1 MSLRFKTLS
10 LLAIVSLTLLV
21 LQSLGAKLVLDN
33 SYIKLEQKDA
43 RRNLGRVQNI
53 FQDSLDQM
61 TRTAGDWA
69 HRDETYQFVQNP
81 SNGLVASLSKAIFD
95 NSGWKHV
102 LVLGDKGN
110 VLRTITYDSQ
120 ANMFTNSPQSLNQ
133 PTLGGWETF
142 QPADLRGSKNGV
154 WMLDGEPYM
163 FTSHWILDSNMEE
176 PARGLFLTVRAI
188 TPELM
193 ASLSTRLRLDINIA
207 NVFPQGQP
215 PSQALIE
222 RATTDLQNP
231 KFFNLNDDFTELFI
245 NIPDYLGNPALQLR
259 VTLKRDFYQQ
269 ARTNSIYLFSTVLLV
284 GIIFSLLIYVILEK
298 FVLARISQLSKDIA
312 AVKAAQSFDVSVRE
326 LGNDELGDLAATLN
340 EMLRAQGKLHGLL
353 EVEQKKTEDLLLNIM
368 PRKVIDQ
375 LKNDPSAIA
384 ERFNDTTILFAD
396 IVGFTAMSSSISP
409 EELVQMLNTI
419 FSAFDLL
426 AEKHHL
432 EKIKTIGDAY
442 LVVGGLPERRAD
454 HAQAIAAMAIDMME
468 ALEEINRQRGKDLKI
483 RVGIHSGPVIAG
495 VLGTKKFLY
504 DLWGDAVNT
513 ASRMESSGVPGA
525 IQVSE
530 GTYALIK
537 DDYLMESRG
546 TIEVKGKGSMKTYF
560 LKGPKS
566 RSSYEAA

>member
-10 LLAIVSLTLLV
+10 LLAIVSLVLLV

-33 SYIKLEQKDA
+33 SYLKLEQKDA

-61 TRTAGDWA
+61 TRSAGDWA
-69 HRDETYQFVQNP
+69 HRDDTYQFVKNP
-81 SNGLVASLSKAIFD
+81 SDGLVKGLSKAIFD
-95 NSGWKHV
+95 NANWNHV
-102 LVLGDKGN
+102 LILDRQGQILKT
-110 VLRTITYDSQ
+110 LTYD
-120 ANMFTNSPQSLNQ
+120 FKTNSFIASPDALKQSVL
-133 PTLGGWETF
+133 PGWETF
-142 QPADLRGSKNGV
+142 QPGEPRAHRNGV
-154 WMLDGEPYM
+154 WMFNGEPHM
-163 FTSHWILDSNMEE
+163 FTSHWILDGNLEQPPE
-176 PARGLFLTVRAI
+176 GLFIAIRAI
-188 TPELM
+188 TQDLV

-207 NVFPQGQP
+207 SVFPKGET
-215 PSQALIE
+215 PSPTILE

-231 KFFNLNDDFTELFI
+231 KFFNLNEEFSELFI
-245 NIPDYLGNPALQLR
+245 NISDYLNSPAMQLR

-269 ARTNSIYLFSTVLLV
+269 AKTNSIYLFSTVLLL
-284 GIIFSLLIYVILEK
+284 GLIFSLLIYVILEK
-298 FVLARISQLSKDIA
+298 FVLARVSQLSKDIA
-312 AVKAAQSFDVSVRE
+312 AVKAAQSFDVSVRD
-326 LGNDELGDLAATLN
+326 LGTDELGDLAATLN
-340 EMLRAQGKLHGLL
+340 EMLRSQGKLHGLL
-353 EVEQKKTEDLLLNIM
+353 ESEQKKTEDLLLNIM

-396 IVGFTAMSSSISP
+396 IVGFTAMSSVISP

-419 FSAFDLL
+419 FSAFDRL
-426 AEKHHL
+426 AEKHRL

-442 LVVGGLPERRAD
+442 LVVGGLPERRKD
-454 HAQAIAAMAIDMME
+454 HAQAIAAMALDMIE
-468 ALEEINRQRGKDLKI
+468 ALATINQERGQDLKI

-530 GTYALIK
+530 GTFALIK
-537 DDYLMESRG
+537 EDFVLESRG
-546 TIEVKGKGSMKTYF
+546 LIEVKGKGSMQTYF
-560 LKGPKS
+560 LKGH
-566 RSSYEAA
+566 RADLATEAA